1 MYMAQRW
8 KGFSNSK
15 KNEKKM
21 ILVDNNQLMKALM
34 YY

>member
-15 KNEKKM
+15 KKEKKM